1 MSKNKKPAKKYV
13 PKDCINPLTAFAP
26 APKSEQLRI
35 MAYFWSALESVQKGS
50 NPSAVD
56 WQALSDA
63 INTVETLARTEK
75 LPKSETMVFVNKAVE
90 AMVHAANRHKSGG
103 SLRFDGAGLEAVR
116 SVVSIYEQAMS
127 QLSALDIGRAQ
138 MQTQEAIN
146 KLIKNKS
153 ATVVEL

>member
-1 MSKNKKPAKKYV
+1 MSKNKKPAKKYK
-13 PKDCINPLTAFAP
+13 PRDCINPMSAFAP
-26 APKSEQLRI
+26 APKSEQMRI
-35 MAYFWSALESVQKGS
+35 MVYFWSALESVQRGA
-50 NPSAVD
+50 NPSSED

-90 AMVHAANRHKSGG
+90 AMVHAANRHKAGG
-103 SLRFDGAGLEAVR
+103 AMRFDGAGLQAVR
-116 SVVSIYEQAMS
+116 DVVSIYEQAMS
-127 QLSALDIGRAQ
+127 QLSALTMGRAQ

-153 ATVVEL
+153 ATVVEI